1 MMFRSLLSCFGV
13 ASTLFAAMSPAL
25 AAGKQLMLTNRSGE
39 AITALSI
46 FATATPDQPLVI
58 AGALPANGST
68 AMLIVTL
75 PDGACIF
82 DATYTFASGQ
92 TNKQPDL
99 DICQLD
105 GLVVE

>member
-1 MMFRSLLSCFGV
+1 MM
-13 ASTLFAAMSPAL
+13 T
-25 AAGKQLMLTNRSGE
+25 
-39 AITALSI
+39 
-46 FATATPDQPLVI
+46 
-58 AGALPANGST
+58 
-68 AMLIVTL
+68 VTL

-92 TNKQPDL
+92 TQKQPDL

>member
-1 MMFRSLLSCFGV
+1 MFRCLLSCLLLL
-13 ASTLFAAMSPAL
+13 ATSAALL
-25 AAGKQLMLTNRSGE
+25 AADKELMITNRAGE
-39 AITALSI
+39 AITALVISG
-46 FATATPDQPLVI
+46 TATPDEPLTT
-58 AGALPANGST
+58 ALALPVANNATSMMT
-68 AMLIVTL
+68 VTL

-92 TNKQPDL
+92 TQKQPDL

>member
-1 MMFRSLLSCFGV
+1 MMFRSLLSCLGV
-13 ASTLFAAMSPAL
+13 ASSLVVAMSPAY
-25 AAGKQLMLTNRSGE
+25 AADKQLMLTNRSGE
-39 AITALSI
+39 AITALVI
-46 FATATPDQPLVI
+46 TATATPDQPLVI
-58 AGALPANGST
+58 TGALPANSAT
-68 AMLIVTL
+68 AMLTVSL